1 MKENDCQ
8 DVFARLS
15 ELLDRE
21 LPAGTCEDLERHIE
35 NCPPCVEFVESLKKS
50 VVLHRTYR
58 PAADPPQLSREVKQ
72 ALRNAYERML
82 AARGAGK

>member
-21 LPAGTCEDLERHIE
+21 LPAGSCEELERHIE
-35 NCPPCVEFVESLKKS
+35 NCEPCVQFVETLKKS
-50 VVLHRTYR
+50 IAMHRGYQ
-58 PAADPPQLSREVKQ
+58 PDAIPPQLSAEVKQ
-72 ALRNAYERML
+72 ALRQAYERVL
-82 AARGAGK
+82 EARGPGK